1 MNEINHNGLKMKK
14 NNVLQVALISLV
26 IAISGCSSYVD
37 KHSVK
42 MGKTGDI
49 KIVDMRGFDR
59 NGLLIAQATIKNNG
73 NSKPVQYRF
82 QWFGDKGE
90 RVWGDEAWKP
100 LVIPEGRT
108 AMIEGVAPSLEASE
122 YKIEL
127 DSY

>member
-1 MNEINHNGLKMKK
+1 MKIGKLINLA
-14 NNVLQVALISLV
+14 VLVAALMLT
-26 IAISGCSSYVD
+26 ACSSYID
-37 KHSVK
+37 KRSIK
-42 MGKTGDI
+42 MGKTSDI
-49 KIVDMRGFDR
+49 KIQDMKSTDR
-59 NGLLIAQATIKNNG
+59 NGLLVVQATIKNNG

-100 LVIPEGRT
+100 LIIPEGRT
-108 AMIEGVAPSLEASE
+108 AMIEGVAPNMEASE

>member
-1 MNEINHNGLKMKK
+1 MRISKLINL
-14 NNVLQVALISLV
+14 VALSLV
-26 IAISGCSSYVD
+26 VMLASCSSYID

-42 MGKTGDI
+42 MGKTSDI
-49 KIVDMRGFDR
+49 KIQDMKSFDR
-59 NGLLIAQATIKNNG
+59 NGLLVAQAIIKNNG

-108 AMIEGVAPSLEASE
+108 AMIEGIAPNMEASE

>member
-1 MNEINHNGLKMKK
+1 MNPHYLTRQIAKLGSKFLIMGMV
-14 NNVLQVALISLV
+14 VLLCS
-26 IAISGCSSYVD
+26 CSSYID
-37 KHSVK
+37 KRSIK

-49 KIVDMRGFDR
+49 KIQDMKSFDR
-59 NGLLIAQATIKNNG
+59 NGLLVAQAIIKNNG

-82 QWFGDKGE
+82 QWFGDKGQ

-108 AMIEGVAPSLEASE
+108 AMIEGVAPNMEASE

>member
-1 MNEINHNGLKMKK
+1 MKIVKLINL
-14 NNVLQVALISLV
+14 VALSVVMML
-26 IAISGCSSYVD
+26 AACSSYID

-42 MGKTGDI
+42 MGKTSDI
-49 KIVDMRGFDR
+49 KIQDMKSFDR
-59 NGLLIAQATIKNNG
+59 NGLLVAQAIIKNNG

-122 YKIEL
+122 YKIEI

>member
-1 MNEINHNGLKMKK
+1 MNPHYLTQQIAKFSSKF
-14 NNVLQVALISLV
+14 LIMSV
-26 IAISGCSSYVD
+26 IILLSACSSYID
-37 KHSVK
+37 KHSIK

-49 KIVDMRGFDR
+49 KIQDMKSFDR
-59 NGLLIAQATIKNNG
+59 NGLLVAQAVIKNNG

-82 QWFGDKGE
+82 QWFGDKGQ

-108 AMIEGVAPSLEASE
+108 AMIEGVAPNMEASE

>member
-1 MNEINHNGLKMKK
+1 MKFQK
-14 NNVLQVALISLV
+14 LYKFLVLASLV
-26 IAISGCSSYVD
+26 FLASCSSYVD

-42 MGKTGDI
+42 MGKTSDI
-49 KIVDMRGFDR
+49 KILDMKSFDR
-59 NGLLIAQATIKNNG
+59 KGLLVVQAVVKNNG

-90 RVWGDEAWKP
+90 RVWADEAWKP

-108 AMIEGVAPSLEASE
+108 ATIEGVAPNLEASE
-122 YKIEL
+122 YKFEL

>member
-1 MNEINHNGLKMKK
+1 MNTHSLPKMIAKFSSK
-14 NNVLQVALISLV
+14 FLIMSMIVFLS
-26 IAISGCSSYVD
+26 ACSSYID
-37 KHSVK
+37 KHSIK
-42 MGKTGDI
+42 MGKTSDI
-49 KIVDMRGFDR
+49 KIQDMKSFDR
-59 NGLLIAQATIKNNG
+59 NGLLVAQAVIKNNG

-82 QWFGDKGE
+82 QWFGDKGQ

-108 AMIEGVAPSLEASE
+108 AMIEGVAPNMEASE